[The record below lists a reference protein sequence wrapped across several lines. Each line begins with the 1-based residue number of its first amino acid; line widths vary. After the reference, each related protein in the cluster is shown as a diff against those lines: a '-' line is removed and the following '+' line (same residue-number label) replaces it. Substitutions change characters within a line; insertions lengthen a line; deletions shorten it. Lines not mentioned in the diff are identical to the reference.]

1 MTQMTKIEYLTYHD
15 GVQLTGTVPF
25 PSFNGVSR
33 TLINNIIEQYGY
45 DYWGWYI
52 DKDDPETIKA
62 EWSRTIDSMD
72 AWLKFVTPELEA
84 LSSALAA
91 DSTVESTSQTKFND
105 TPDTVGDYATDEHT
119 STISTS
125 KTSGKLG
132 TVEKANLA
140 SYNRLMHDLSRRFAK
155 AFILPRGVVEDE

>member
-1 MTQMTKIEYLTYHD
+1 MYKIKYLTYHD

-25 PSFNGVSR
+25 ASFNGVSR

-45 DYWGWYI
+45 DYWGWYV
-52 DKDDPETIKA
+52 DKDDPEMIKA
-62 EWSRTIDSMD
+62 EWNRTIDSMD
-72 AWLKFVTPELEA
+72 AWFKFVSPELEA
-84 LSSALAA
+84 LSSALASDA
-91 DSTVESTSQTKFND
+91 TTESTSQTKFND
-105 TPDTVGDYATDEHT
+105 TPDTVGDYTADEHT

-132 TVEKANLA
+132 AIEKANLA

-155 AFILPRGVVEDE
+155 AFILPRGVVDDE

>member
-1 MTQMTKIEYLTYHD
+1 MTKIKYLTYHD

-25 PSFNGVSR
+25 ASFNGVSR
-33 TLINNIIEQYGY
+33 DLINNIIEQYGY

-52 DKDDPETIKA
+52 DKDDPEMIKA

-72 AWLKFVTPELEA
+72 AWFKFVTPELEA
-84 LSSALAA
+84 LSSALASDA
-91 DSTVESTSQTKFND
+91 TTESTSQTKFND
-105 TPDTVGDYATDEHT
+105 TPDTVGDYTTDEHT

-132 TVEKANLA
+132 AMEKANMA
-140 SYNRLMHDLSRRFAK
+140 SYKRLMHDLSRRFAK
-155 AFILPRGVVEDE
+155 SFILPRGVVEDE

>member
-1 MTQMTKIEYLTYHD
+1 MTKIEYLTYHD

>member
-1 MTQMTKIEYLTYHD
+1 MTKIKYLTYHD

-52 DKDDPETIKA
+52 DKDDPELIKA

-72 AWLKFVTPELEA
+72 AWFKFVTPELEA
-84 LSSALAA
+84 LSSALASDA
-91 DSTVESTSQTKFND
+91 TAESTSQTKFND
-105 TPDTVGDYATDEHT
+105 TPDTVGDYTADEHT

-132 TVEKANLA
+132 AIEKANMA

-155 AFILPRGVVEDE
+155 AFILPRGVVDDE

>member
-1 MTQMTKIEYLTYHD
+1 MSTKIKYLTYYD
-15 GVQLTGTVPF
+15 GVNLSGITPF

-33 TLINNIIEQYGY
+33 DLINNIILQYGY

-52 DKDDPETIKA
+52 DKDDPELIKA

-72 AWLKFVTPELEA
+72 AWFKFVTPELEA
-84 LSSALAA
+84 LSSALAT

-105 TPDTVGDYATDEHT
+105 TPDTVGDYTVDEHT

-155 AFILPRGVVEDE
+155 AFILPRGCVEDE